1 MNALTEL
8 AGPLQALHLLRPTL
22 LLALLA
28 IVPAA
33 ALWHWRRRDTDVWR
47 QSVDAHLLST
57 LLVAG
62 GRRGWLGFVLAA
74 LTYTLA
80 VVAMSGPS
88 WRQTERPVYQ
98 TSMPL
103 VVVLD
108 LSSSANATDLPPSR
122 LLQARAK
129 LATLLRK
136 RAGGEVA
143 LLVYAGESF
152 TVAPLTEDSANVA
165 LFLDALSPSV
175 MPVDGKRADRGI
187 DAAAQLLQ
195 QAGFKQGEILLVSD
209 GADRSAESAART
221 ARSRGFTVSALGMG
235 SERGAAYRM
244 ASGEIAQAKLD
255 EGSLRDLAGQGGG
268 RYARIA
274 PDDADLRALGVLDPS
289 QQPLAD
295 ETAESDGGKTWLDEG
310 YWLVLPV
317 MLLAL
322 LAFRR
327 RAVVAVLAMVCVLPF
342 AQPARAADGTLWQ
355 RADQLQQQRL
365 DAGVQAYRKGDFA
378 AAQKAFEAVPTDEGL
393 YNLGNALARQGQYD
407 AAIDAYDRALK
418 QHPNQQDAIANRA
431 AVDAARKRQQQKN
444 KDGKGQTKDQK
455 QSVQDGKG
463 QQQSGQPQHNPQ
475 AGQDGHNQQD
485 GKNQPLMRRRRRT
498 ARRRMRSP
506 RMRRTRNAS
515 RTRRHSLPMPRR
527 NSRPMRRSVARC
539 SRPWRRR
546 ATSRQMPAASSRP
559 WPPAKRR
566 NSASNARRWMHGC
579 GGCRT
584 IRAACCAPNSG
595 LNTNAGNGTD
605 DDRQTPFAS
614 RGDRHAGQPGTVG
627 VRTGGCGH
635 ARVAG
640 SRQRQCRRCGDVE
653 YRNRPTRRRPGLH
666 TTAQRFFARRQERQ
680 SADAGDQWF
689 GDGTCLVW
697 RGAGTAQEW

>member
-1 MNALTEL
+1 MDALTEL
-8 AGPLQALHLLRPTL
+8 AGWMQSLHLLRPML
-22 LLALLA
+22 LWALLA

-33 ALWHWRRRDTDVWR
+33 ALWHWRRRDADVWR
-47 QSVDAHLLST
+47 QSVDAHLLPK
-57 LLVAG
+57 LLVSG

-74 LTYTLA
+74 LTYALA
-80 VVAMSGPS
+80 VIAMSGPS
-88 WRQTERPVYQ
+88 WRQTERPVFQ
-98 TSMPL
+98 SSMPL

-175 MPVDGKRADRGI
+175 MPVDGKRADRAI
-187 DAAAQLLQ
+187 NAAAQLLQ

-209 GADRSAESAART
+209 SADRSAESSARV
-221 ARSRGFTVSALGMG
+221 ARSRGFSVSALGVG
-235 SERGAAYRM
+235 GERGAAYRT

-255 EGSLRDLAGQGGG
+255 EGSLRTLAAQGGG

-295 ETAESDGGKTWLDEG
+295 ETAESDGGKSWLDEG

-317 MLLAL
+317 MLLSL

-327 RAVVAVLAMVCVLPF
+327 RAVVAVLAMVCVLPL
-342 AQPARAADGTLWQ
+342 AQPAHAADGTLWQ
-355 RADQLQQQRL
+355 RADQVQQQRL

-407 AAIDAYDRALK
+407 AAIAAYDRALK

-431 AVDAARKRQQQKN
+431 AVDAARKRQQQNN
-444 KDGKGQTKDQK
+444 KDGKGQSKDQK
-455 QSVQDGKG
+455 PSGQDGKG
-463 QQQSGQPQHNPQ
+463 QQQAGQNQQ
-475 AGQDGHNQQD
+475 DKQSGQDGQNQQD
-485 GKNQPLMRRRRRT
+485 SKNQPSE
-498 ARRRMRSP
+498 AQP
-506 RMRRTRNAS
+506 
-515 RTRRHSLPMPRR
+515 PQDG
-527 NSRPMRRSVARC
+527 RPQDAQAKNGQGEQRKQD
-539 SRPWRRR
+539 
-546 ATSRQMPAASSRP
+546 T
-559 WPPAKRR
+559 PP
-566 NSASNARRWMHGC
+566 
-579 GGCRT
+579 
-584 IRAACCAPNSG
+584 
-595 LNTNAGNGTD
+595 
-605 DDRQTPFAS
+605 
-614 RGDRHAGQPGTVG
+614 
-627 VRTGGCGH
+627 
-635 ARVAG
+635 
-640 SRQRQCRRCGDVE
+640 
-653 YRNRPTRRRPGLH
+653 
-666 TTAQRFFARRQERQ
+666 Q
-680 SADAGDQWF
+680 SADAKAQQQADEAQRRKMQQAMAQAGNKQADASGKQEAAVAGETPEQREQRQAVDAWLRRVPDDPGSLLRTKF
-689 GDGTCLVW
+689 RLEYERRQRDG
-697 RGAGTAQEW
+697 R

>member
-1 MNALTEL
+1 MDALTKL
-8 AGPLQALHLLRPTL
+8 AGWLQSLHLLRPML
-22 LLALLA
+22 LWALLA

-33 ALWHWRRRDTDVWR
+33 ALWHWRRRDADVWR
-47 QSVDAHLLST
+47 QSVDAHLLPK
-57 LLVAG
+57 LLVSG

-74 LTYTLA
+74 LTYALA
-80 VVAMSGPS
+80 VLAMSGPS
-88 WRQTERPVYQ
+88 WRQTERPVFQ
-98 TSMPL
+98 SSMPL

-175 MPVDGKRADRGI
+175 MPVDGKRADRAI

-209 GADRSAESAART
+209 SADRSAESSARM
-221 ARSRGFTVSALGMG
+221 ARSRGFSVSALGVG
-235 SERGAAYRM
+235 GERGAAYRT

-255 EGSLRDLAGQGGG
+255 EGSLRTLAAQGGG

-295 ETAESDGGKTWLDEG
+295 ETAESDGGKSWLDEG

-317 MLLAL
+317 MLLSL

-327 RAVVAVLAMVCVLPF
+327 RAVVAVLAMVCVLPL
-342 AQPARAADGTLWQ
+342 AQPAHAADGTLWQ
-355 RADQLQQQRL
+355 RADQVQQQRL

-407 AAIDAYDRALK
+407 AAIAAYDRALK

-431 AVDAARKRQQQKN
+431 AVDAARKRQQQNN
-444 KDGKGQTKDQK
+444 KDGKGQSKDLK
-455 QSVQDGKG
+455 PSGQDGKG
-463 QQQSGQPQHNPQ
+463 QQQAGQNQQ
-475 AGQDGHNQQD
+475 DKQSGQDGQNQHD
-485 GKNQPLMRRRRRT
+485 SKNQP
-498 ARRRMRSP
+498 SE
-506 RMRRTRNAS
+506 
-515 RTRRHSLPMPRR
+515 
-527 NSRPMRRSVARC
+527 
-539 SRPWRRR
+539 
-546 ATSRQMPAASSRP
+546 
-559 WPPAKRR
+559 
-566 NSASNARRWMHGC
+566 
-579 GGCRT
+579 
-584 IRAACCAPNSG
+584 
-595 LNTNAGNGTD
+595 
-605 DDRQTPFAS
+605 
-614 RGDRHAGQPGTVG
+614 GQPPQDGRPQDAQAKNG
-627 VRTGGCGH
+627 QGE
-635 ARVAG
+635 
-640 SRQRQCRRCGDVE
+640 QRKQDT
-653 YRNRPTRRRPGLH
+653 PP
-666 TTAQRFFARRQERQ
+666 Q
-680 SADAGDQWF
+680 SADAKAQQQADEAQRRKMQQAMAQAGNKQADASGKQEAAVAGETPEQREQRQAVDAWLRRVPDDPGSLLRTKF
-689 GDGTCLVW
+689 RLEYERRQRDG
-697 RGAGTAQEW
+697 R

>member
-1 MNALTEL
+1 MDALTEL
-8 AGPLQALHLLRPTL
+8 AGWLQSLHLLRPTL
-22 LLALLA
+22 LWALLA

-33 ALWHWRRRDTDVWR
+33 ALWHWRRRDADVWR
-47 QSVDAHLLST
+47 QSVDAHLLPK
-57 LLVAG
+57 LLVSG

-74 LTYTLA
+74 LTYALA
-80 VVAMSGPS
+80 VIAMSGPS
-88 WRQTERPVYQ
+88 WRQTERPVFQ
-98 TSMPL
+98 SSMPL

-175 MPVDGKRADRGI
+175 MPVDGKRADRAI

-209 GADRSAESAART
+209 SADRSAESSARV
-221 ARSRGFTVSALGMG
+221 ARSRGFSVSALGVG
-235 SERGAAYRM
+235 GERGAAYRT

-255 EGSLRDLAGQGGG
+255 EGSLRTLAAQGGG

-274 PDDADLRALGVLDPS
+274 ADDADLRTLGVLDPS

-295 ETAESDGGKTWLDEG
+295 ETAESDGGKSWLDEG

-317 MLLAL
+317 MLLSL

-327 RAVVAVLAMVCVLPF
+327 RAVVAVLAMVCVLPL
-342 AQPARAADGTLWQ
+342 AQPAHAADGTLWQ
-355 RADQLQQQRL
+355 RADQVQQQRL

-407 AAIDAYDRALK
+407 AAIAAYDRALK

-431 AVDAARKRQQQKN
+431 AVDAARKRQQQNN
-444 KDGKGQTKDQK
+444 KDGEGQSKDQK
-455 QSVQDGKG
+455 PSGQDGKG
-463 QQQSGQPQHNPQ
+463 QQQAGQNQQ
-475 AGQDGHNQQD
+475 DKQSGQDGQNQHD
-485 GKNQPLMRRRRRT
+485 SKNQPSE
-498 ARRRMRSP
+498 AQP
-506 RMRRTRNAS
+506 
-515 RTRRHSLPMPRR
+515 PQDG
-527 NSRPMRRSVARC
+527 RPQDAQAKNGQGEQRKQD
-539 SRPWRRR
+539 
-546 ATSRQMPAASSRP
+546 T
-559 WPPAKRR
+559 PP
-566 NSASNARRWMHGC
+566 
-579 GGCRT
+579 
-584 IRAACCAPNSG
+584 
-595 LNTNAGNGTD
+595 
-605 DDRQTPFAS
+605 
-614 RGDRHAGQPGTVG
+614 
-627 VRTGGCGH
+627 
-635 ARVAG
+635 
-640 SRQRQCRRCGDVE
+640 
-653 YRNRPTRRRPGLH
+653 
-666 TTAQRFFARRQERQ
+666 Q
-680 SADAGDQWF
+680 SADAKAQQQADEAQRRKMQQAMAQAGNKQADASGKQEAAVAGETPEQREQRQAVDAWLRRVPDDPGSLLRTKF
-689 GDGTCLVW
+689 RLEYERRQRDG
-697 RGAGTAQEW
+697 R

>member
-255 EGSLRDLAGQGGG
+255 EGSLRDLAAQGG
-268 RYARIA
+268 
-274 PDDADLRALGVLDPS
+274 
-289 QQPLAD
+289 
-295 ETAESDGGKTWLDEG
+295 
-310 YWLVLPV
+310 
-317 MLLAL
+317 
-322 LAFRR
+322 
-327 RAVVAVLAMVCVLPF
+327 
-342 AQPARAADGTLWQ
+342 
-355 RADQLQQQRL
+355 
-365 DAGVQAYRKGDFA
+365 
-378 AAQKAFEAVPTDEGL
+378 
-393 YNLGNALARQGQYD
+393 
-407 AAIDAYDRALK
+407 
-418 QHPNQQDAIANRA
+418 
-431 AVDAARKRQQQKN
+431 
-444 KDGKGQTKDQK
+444 
-455 QSVQDGKG
+455 
-463 QQQSGQPQHNPQ
+463 
-475 AGQDGHNQQD
+475 
-485 GKNQPLMRRRRRT
+485 
-498 ARRRMRSP
+498 
-506 RMRRTRNAS
+506 
-515 RTRRHSLPMPRR
+515 
-527 NSRPMRRSVARC
+527 
-539 SRPWRRR
+539 
-546 ATSRQMPAASSRP
+546 
-559 WPPAKRR
+559 
-566 NSASNARRWMHGC
+566 
-579 GGCRT
+579 
-584 IRAACCAPNSG
+584 
-595 LNTNAGNGTD
+595 
-605 DDRQTPFAS
+605 
-614 RGDRHAGQPGTVG
+614 
-627 VRTGGCGH
+627 
-635 ARVAG
+635 
-640 SRQRQCRRCGDVE
+640 
-653 YRNRPTRRRPGLH
+653 
-666 TTAQRFFARRQERQ
+666 
-680 SADAGDQWF
+680 
-689 GDGTCLVW
+689 
-697 RGAGTAQEW
+697 

>member
-1 MNALTEL
+1 MDALTEL
-8 AGPLQALHLLRPTL
+8 AGWLQSLHLLRPTL
-22 LLALLA
+22 LWALLA

-33 ALWHWRRRDTDVWR
+33 ALWHWRRRDADVWR
-47 QSVDAHLLST
+47 QSVDAHLLPK
-57 LLVAG
+57 LLVSG

-74 LTYTLA
+74 LTYALA
-80 VVAMSGPS
+80 VLAMSGPS
-88 WRQTERPVYQ
+88 WRQTEHPVFQ
-98 TSMPL
+98 SSMPL

-175 MPVDGKRADRGI
+175 MPVDGKRADRAI

-209 GADRSAESAART
+209 SADRSAESSARV
-221 ARSRGFTVSALGMG
+221 ARSRGFSVSALGVG
-235 SERGAAYRM
+235 GERGAAYRT

-255 EGSLRDLAGQGGG
+255 EGSLRTLAAQGGG

-295 ETAESDGGKTWLDEG
+295 ETAESDGGKSWLDEG

-317 MLLAL
+317 MLLSL

-327 RAVVAVLAMVCVLPF
+327 RAVVAVLAMVCVLPL
-342 AQPARAADGTLWQ
+342 AQPAHAADGTLWQ
-355 RADQLQQQRL
+355 RADQVQQQRL

-407 AAIDAYDRALK
+407 AAIAAYDRALK

-431 AVDAARKRQQQKN
+431 AVDAARKRQQQTN
-444 KDGKGQTKDQK
+444 KDGKGQSKDLK
-455 QSVQDGKG
+455 PSGQDGKG
-463 QQQSGQPQHNPQ
+463 QQQAGQNQQ
-475 AGQDGHNQQD
+475 DKQSGQDGQNQHD
-485 GKNQPLMRRRRRT
+485 SKNQP
-498 ARRRMRSP
+498 SE
-506 RMRRTRNAS
+506 
-515 RTRRHSLPMPRR
+515 
-527 NSRPMRRSVARC
+527 
-539 SRPWRRR
+539 
-546 ATSRQMPAASSRP
+546 
-559 WPPAKRR
+559 
-566 NSASNARRWMHGC
+566 
-579 GGCRT
+579 
-584 IRAACCAPNSG
+584 
-595 LNTNAGNGTD
+595 
-605 DDRQTPFAS
+605 
-614 RGDRHAGQPGTVG
+614 GQPPQDGRPQDAQAKNG
-627 VRTGGCGH
+627 QGE
-635 ARVAG
+635 
-640 SRQRQCRRCGDVE
+640 QRKQDT
-653 YRNRPTRRRPGLH
+653 PP
-666 TTAQRFFARRQERQ
+666 Q
-680 SADAGDQWF
+680 SADAKAQQQADEAQRRKMQQAMAQAGNKQADASGKQEAAVAGETPEQREQRQAVDAWLRRVPDDPGSLLRTKF
-689 GDGTCLVW
+689 RLGYERRQ
-697 RGAGTAQEW
+697 RGGR

>member
-1 MNALTEL
+1 MDALTEL
-8 AGPLQALHLLRPTL
+8 AGWLQSLHLLRPTL
-22 LLALLA
+22 LWALLA

-33 ALWHWRRRDTDVWR
+33 ALWHWRRRDADVWR
-47 QSVDAHLLST
+47 QSVDAHLLPK
-57 LLVAG
+57 LLVSG

-74 LTYTLA
+74 LTYALA
-80 VVAMSGPS
+80 VLAMSGPS
-88 WRQTERPVYQ
+88 WRQTERPVFQ
-98 TSMPL
+98 SSMPL

-175 MPVDGKRADRGI
+175 MPVDGKRADRAI

-209 GADRSAESAART
+209 SADRSAESSARM
-221 ARSRGFTVSALGMG
+221 ARSRGFSVSALGVG
-235 SERGAAYRM
+235 GERGAAYRT

-255 EGSLRDLAGQGGG
+255 EGSLRTLAAQGGG

-295 ETAESDGGKTWLDEG
+295 ETAESDGGKSWLDEG

-317 MLLAL
+317 MLLSL

-327 RAVVAVLAMVCVLPF
+327 RAVVAVLAMVCVLPL
-342 AQPARAADGTLWQ
+342 AQPAHAADGTLWQ
-355 RADQLQQQRL
+355 RADQVQQQRL

-378 AAQKAFEAVPTDEGL
+378 SAQKAFEAVPTDEGL

-407 AAIDAYDRALK
+407 AAIAAYDRALK

-431 AVDAARKRQQQKN
+431 AVDAARKRQQQNN
-444 KDGKGQTKDQK
+444 KDGEGQSKDQK
-455 QSVQDGKG
+455 PSGQDGKG
-463 QQQSGQPQHNPQ
+463 QQQAGQNQQ
-475 AGQDGHNQQD
+475 DKQSGQDGQNQHD
-485 GKNQPLMRRRRRT
+485 SKNQPSE
-498 ARRRMRSP
+498 AQP
-506 RMRRTRNAS
+506 
-515 RTRRHSLPMPRR
+515 PQDG
-527 NSRPMRRSVARC
+527 RPQDAQAKNGQGEQRKQD
-539 SRPWRRR
+539 
-546 ATSRQMPAASSRP
+546 T
-559 WPPAKRR
+559 PP
-566 NSASNARRWMHGC
+566 
-579 GGCRT
+579 
-584 IRAACCAPNSG
+584 
-595 LNTNAGNGTD
+595 
-605 DDRQTPFAS
+605 
-614 RGDRHAGQPGTVG
+614 
-627 VRTGGCGH
+627 
-635 ARVAG
+635 
-640 SRQRQCRRCGDVE
+640 
-653 YRNRPTRRRPGLH
+653 
-666 TTAQRFFARRQERQ
+666 Q
-680 SADAGDQWF
+680 SADAKAQQQADEAQRRKMQQAMAQAGNKQADASGKQEAAVAGETPEQREQRQAVDAWLRRVPDDPGSLLRTKF
-689 GDGTCLVW
+689 RLEYERRQRDG
-697 RGAGTAQEW
+697 R

>member
-1 MNALTEL
+1 MDALTEL
-8 AGPLQALHLLRPTL
+8 AGWLQSLHLLRPTL
-22 LLALLA
+22 LWALLA

-33 ALWHWRRRDTDVWR
+33 ALWHWRRRDADVWR
-47 QSVDAHLLST
+47 QSVDAHLLPK
-57 LLVAG
+57 LLVSG

-74 LTYTLA
+74 LTYALA
-80 VVAMSGPS
+80 VLAMSGPS
-88 WRQTERPVYQ
+88 WRQTERPVFQ
-98 TSMPL
+98 SSMPL

-175 MPVDGKRADRGI
+175 MPVDGKRADRAI

-209 GADRSAESAART
+209 SADRSAESSARM
-221 ARSRGFTVSALGMG
+221 ARSRGFSVSALGVG
-235 SERGAAYRM
+235 GERGAAYRT

-255 EGSLRDLAGQGGG
+255 EGSLRTLAAQGGG

-295 ETAESDGGKTWLDEG
+295 ETAESDGGKSWLDEG

-317 MLLAL
+317 MLLSL

-327 RAVVAVLAMVCVLPF
+327 RAVVAVLAMVCVLPL
-342 AQPARAADGTLWQ
+342 AQPAHAADGTLWQ
-355 RADQLQQQRL
+355 RADQVQQQRL

-407 AAIDAYDRALK
+407 AAIAAYDRALK

-431 AVDAARKRQQQKN
+431 AVDAARKRQQQNN
-444 KDGKGQTKDQK
+444 KDGEGQSKDQK
-455 QSVQDGKG
+455 PSGQDGKG
-463 QQQSGQPQHNPQ
+463 QQQAGQNQQ
-475 AGQDGHNQQD
+475 DKQSGQDGQNQHD
-485 GKNQPLMRRRRRT
+485 SKNQPSE
-498 ARRRMRSP
+498 AQP
-506 RMRRTRNAS
+506 
-515 RTRRHSLPMPRR
+515 PQDG
-527 NSRPMRRSVARC
+527 RPQDAQAKNGQGEQRKQD
-539 SRPWRRR
+539 
-546 ATSRQMPAASSRP
+546 T
-559 WPPAKRR
+559 PP
-566 NSASNARRWMHGC
+566 
-579 GGCRT
+579 
-584 IRAACCAPNSG
+584 
-595 LNTNAGNGTD
+595 
-605 DDRQTPFAS
+605 
-614 RGDRHAGQPGTVG
+614 
-627 VRTGGCGH
+627 
-635 ARVAG
+635 
-640 SRQRQCRRCGDVE
+640 
-653 YRNRPTRRRPGLH
+653 
-666 TTAQRFFARRQERQ
+666 Q
-680 SADAGDQWF
+680 SADAKAQQQADEAQRRKMQQAMAQAGNKQADASGKQEAAVAGETPEQREQRQAVDAWLRRVPDDPGSLLRTKF
-689 GDGTCLVW
+689 RLEYERRQRDG
-697 RGAGTAQEW
+697 R

>member
-1 MNALTEL
+1 MDALTEL
-8 AGPLQALHLLRPTL
+8 AGWLQSLHLLRPTL
-22 LLALLA
+22 LWALLA

-33 ALWHWRRRDTDVWR
+33 ALWHWRRRDADVWR
-47 QSVDAHLLST
+47 QSVDAHLLPK
-57 LLVAG
+57 LLVSG

-74 LTYTLA
+74 LTYALA
-80 VVAMSGPS
+80 VLAMSGPS
-88 WRQTERPVYQ
+88 WRQTERPVFQ
-98 TSMPL
+98 SSMPL

-175 MPVDGKRADRGI
+175 MPVDGKRADRAI

-209 GADRSAESAART
+209 SADRSAESSARV
-221 ARSRGFTVSALGMG
+221 ARSRGFSVSALGVG
-235 SERGAAYRM
+235 GERGAAYRT

-255 EGSLRDLAGQGGG
+255 EGSLRTLAAQGGG

-295 ETAESDGGKTWLDEG
+295 ETAESDGGKSWLDEG

-317 MLLAL
+317 MLLSL

-327 RAVVAVLAMVCVLPF
+327 RAVVAVLAMVCVLPL
-342 AQPARAADGTLWQ
+342 AQPAHAADGTLWQ
-355 RADQLQQQRL
+355 RADQVQQQRL

-407 AAIDAYDRALK
+407 AAIAAYDRALK

-431 AVDAARKRQQQKN
+431 AVDAARKRQQQTN
-444 KDGKGQTKDQK
+444 KDGKGQSKDLK
-455 QSVQDGKG
+455 PSGQDGKG
-463 QQQSGQPQHNPQ
+463 QQQAGQNQQ
-475 AGQDGHNQQD
+475 DKQSGQDGQNQHD
-485 GKNQPLMRRRRRT
+485 SKNQP
-498 ARRRMRSP
+498 SE
-506 RMRRTRNAS
+506 
-515 RTRRHSLPMPRR
+515 
-527 NSRPMRRSVARC
+527 
-539 SRPWRRR
+539 
-546 ATSRQMPAASSRP
+546 
-559 WPPAKRR
+559 
-566 NSASNARRWMHGC
+566 
-579 GGCRT
+579 
-584 IRAACCAPNSG
+584 
-595 LNTNAGNGTD
+595 
-605 DDRQTPFAS
+605 
-614 RGDRHAGQPGTVG
+614 GQPPQDGRPQG
-627 VRTGGCGH
+627 AQAKNGQGE
-635 ARVAG
+635 
-640 SRQRQCRRCGDVE
+640 QRKQDT
-653 YRNRPTRRRPGLH
+653 PP
-666 TTAQRFFARRQERQ
+666 Q
-680 SADAGDQWF
+680 SADAKAQQQADEAQRRKMQQAMAQAGNKQADASGKQEAAVAGETPEQREQRQAVDAWLRRVPDDPGSLLRTKF
-689 GDGTCLVW
+689 RLEYERRQRDG
-697 RGAGTAQEW
+697 R

>member
-33 ALWHWRRRDTDVWR
+33 ALWHWRRRDTNVWR

-378 AAQKAFEAVPTDEGL
+378 AAQKAFEAVPTDEGCTTWATRWRDKANMTRRSTPMTVRSSNIRISRMPSPIARRSMRRVSVSSRKTRTAKARPRIRS
-393 YNLGNALARQGQYD
+393 NLFRMEGA
-407 AAIDAYDRALK
+407 
-418 QHPNQQDAIANRA
+418 A
-431 AVDAARKRQQQKN
+431 AVGSASA
-444 KDGKGQTKDQK
+444 
-455 QSVQDGKG
+455 
-463 QQQSGQPQHNPQ
+463 QP
-475 AGQDGHNQQD
+475 
-485 GKNQPLMRRRRRT
+485 
-498 ARRRMRSP
+498 
-506 RMRRTRNAS
+506 AS
-515 RTRRHSLPMPRR
+515 RPGW
-527 NSRPMRRSVARC
+527 A
-539 SRPWRRR
+539 
-546 ATSRQMPAASSRP
+546 QPA
-559 WPPAKRR
+559 
-566 NSASNARRWMHGC
+566 G
-579 GGCRT
+579 
-584 IRAACCAPNSG
+584 
-595 LNTNAGNGTD
+595 
-605 DDRQTPFAS
+605 
-614 RGDRHAGQPGTVG
+614 
-627 VRTGGCGH
+627 
-635 ARVAG
+635 
-640 SRQRQCRRCGDVE
+640 
-653 YRNRPTRRRPGLH
+653 
-666 TTAQRFFARRQERQ
+666 RQEP
-680 SADAGDQWF
+680 A
-689 GDGTCLVW
+689 L
-697 RGAGTAQEW
+697 

>member
-1 MNALTEL
+1 MDALTEL
-8 AGPLQALHLLRPTL
+8 AGWLQSLHLLRPTL
-22 LLALLA
+22 LWALLA

-33 ALWHWRRRDTDVWR
+33 ALWHWRRRDADVWR
-47 QSVDAHLLST
+47 QSVDAHLLPK
-57 LLVAG
+57 LLVSG

-74 LTYTLA
+74 LTYALA
-80 VVAMSGPS
+80 VLAMSGPS
-88 WRQTERPVYQ
+88 WRQTERPVFQ
-98 TSMPL
+98 SSMPL

-108 LSSSANATDLPPSR
+108 LSSSTNATDLPPSR

-175 MPVDGKRADRGI
+175 MPVDGKRADRAI

-209 GADRSAESAART
+209 SADRSAESSARM
-221 ARSRGFTVSALGMG
+221 ARSRGFSVSALGVG
-235 SERGAAYRM
+235 GERGAAYRT

-255 EGSLRDLAGQGGG
+255 EGSLRTLAAQGGG

-295 ETAESDGGKTWLDEG
+295 ETAESDGGKSWLDEG

-317 MLLAL
+317 MLLSL

-327 RAVVAVLAMVCVLPF
+327 RAVVAVLAMVCVLPL
-342 AQPARAADGTLWQ
+342 AQPAHAADGTLWQ
-355 RADQLQQQRL
+355 RADQVQQQRL

-407 AAIDAYDRALK
+407 AAIAAYDRALK

-431 AVDAARKRQQQKN
+431 AVDAARKRQQQTN
-444 KDGKGQTKDQK
+444 KDGKGQSKDQK
-455 QSVQDGKG
+455 PSGQDGKG
-463 QQQSGQPQHNPQ
+463 QQQAGQNQQ
-475 AGQDGHNQQD
+475 DKQSGQDGQNQHD
-485 GKNQPLMRRRRRT
+485 SKNQPSE
-498 ARRRMRSP
+498 AQP
-506 RMRRTRNAS
+506 
-515 RTRRHSLPMPRR
+515 PQDG
-527 NSRPMRRSVARC
+527 RPQDAQAKNGQGEQRKQD
-539 SRPWRRR
+539 
-546 ATSRQMPAASSRP
+546 T
-559 WPPAKRR
+559 PP
-566 NSASNARRWMHGC
+566 
-579 GGCRT
+579 
-584 IRAACCAPNSG
+584 
-595 LNTNAGNGTD
+595 
-605 DDRQTPFAS
+605 
-614 RGDRHAGQPGTVG
+614 
-627 VRTGGCGH
+627 
-635 ARVAG
+635 
-640 SRQRQCRRCGDVE
+640 
-653 YRNRPTRRRPGLH
+653 
-666 TTAQRFFARRQERQ
+666 Q
-680 SADAGDQWF
+680 SADAKAQQQADEAQRRKMQQAMAQAGNKQADASGKQEAAVAGETPEQREQRQAVDAWLRRVPDDPGSLLRTKF
-689 GDGTCLVW
+689 RLEYERRQRDG
-697 RGAGTAQEW
+697 R

>member
-1 MNALTEL
+1 MDALTEL
-8 AGPLQALHLLRPTL
+8 AGWLQSLHLLRPTL
-22 LLALLA
+22 LWALLA

-33 ALWHWRRRDTDVWR
+33 ALWHWRRRDADVWR
-47 QSVDAHLLST
+47 QSVDAHLLPK
-57 LLVAG
+57 LLVSG

-74 LTYTLA
+74 LTYALA
-80 VVAMSGPS
+80 VIAMSGPS
-88 WRQTERPVYQ
+88 WRQTERPVFQ
-98 TSMPL
+98 SSMPL

-175 MPVDGKRADRGI
+175 MPVDGKRADRAI

-209 GADRSAESAART
+209 SADRSAESSARV
-221 ARSRGFTVSALGMG
+221 ARSRGFSVSALGVG
-235 SERGAAYRM
+235 GERGAAYRT

-255 EGSLRDLAGQGGG
+255 EGSLRTLAAQGGG

-295 ETAESDGGKTWLDEG
+295 ETAESDGGKSWLDEG

-317 MLLAL
+317 MLLSL

-327 RAVVAVLAMVCVLPF
+327 RAVVAVLAMVCVLPL
-342 AQPARAADGTLWQ
+342 AQPAHAADGTLWQ
-355 RADQLQQQRL
+355 RADQVQQQRL

-407 AAIDAYDRALK
+407 AAIAAYDRALK

-431 AVDAARKRQQQKN
+431 AVDAARKRQQQTN
-444 KDGKGQTKDQK
+444 KDGKGQSKDLK
-455 QSVQDGKG
+455 PSGQDGKG
-463 QQQSGQPQHNPQ
+463 QQQAGQNQQ
-475 AGQDGHNQQD
+475 DKQSGQDGQNQHD
-485 GKNQPLMRRRRRT
+485 SKNQP
-498 ARRRMRSP
+498 SE
-506 RMRRTRNAS
+506 
-515 RTRRHSLPMPRR
+515 
-527 NSRPMRRSVARC
+527 
-539 SRPWRRR
+539 
-546 ATSRQMPAASSRP
+546 
-559 WPPAKRR
+559 
-566 NSASNARRWMHGC
+566 
-579 GGCRT
+579 
-584 IRAACCAPNSG
+584 
-595 LNTNAGNGTD
+595 
-605 DDRQTPFAS
+605 
-614 RGDRHAGQPGTVG
+614 GQPPQDGRPQDAQAKNG
-627 VRTGGCGH
+627 QGE
-635 ARVAG
+635 
-640 SRQRQCRRCGDVE
+640 QRKQDT
-653 YRNRPTRRRPGLH
+653 PP
-666 TTAQRFFARRQERQ
+666 Q
-680 SADAGDQWF
+680 SADAKAQQQADEAQRRKMQQAMAQAGNKQADASGKQEAAVAGETPEQREQRQAVDAWLRRVPDDPGSLLRTKF
-689 GDGTCLVW
+689 RLEYERRQRDG
-697 RGAGTAQEW
+697 R

>member
-1 MNALTEL
+1 MDALTEL
-8 AGPLQALHLLRPTL
+8 AGWLQSLHLMRPMVL
-22 LLALLA
+22 WALLA

-33 ALWHWRRRDTDVWR
+33 ALWHWRRRDADVWR
-47 QSVDAHLLST
+47 QSVDAHLLPK
-57 LLVAG
+57 LLASG
-62 GRRGWLGFVLAA
+62 SRRGWLGFVLAA

-80 VVAMSGPS
+80 VIAMSGPS
-88 WRQTERPVYQ
+88 WRQTERPVFQ
-98 TSMPL
+98 SSTSL

-175 MPVDGKRADRGI
+175 MPVDGKRADRAI

-209 GADRSAESAART
+209 SADSSAESSARV
-221 ARSRGFTVSALGMG
+221 ARSRGFSVSALGVG
-235 SERGAAYRM
+235 GERGAAYRM

-255 EGSLRDLAGQGGG
+255 EGSLRALAAQGGG

-274 PDDADLRALGVLDPS
+274 PDDTDLRELGVLDPS

-295 ETAESDGGKTWLDEG
+295 ETAGSDGGKSWLDEG

-317 MLLAL
+317 MLLSL

-327 RAVVAVLAMVCVLPF
+327 RAVVAVLAMVCVLPL
-342 AQPARAADGTLWQ
+342 AQPAHAADGTLWQ
-355 RADQLQQQRL
+355 RADQVQQQRL

-378 AAQKAFEAVPTDEGL
+378 AAQKAFEAVPTDEGF

-407 AAIDAYDRALK
+407 AAIAAYDRALK

-444 KDGKGQTKDQK
+444 KDGKGQSQDQK
-455 QSVQDGKG
+455 PSAQDGKG
-463 QQQSGQPQHNPQ
+463 QQQAGQNQRDKQSGQG
-475 AGQDGHNQQD
+475 GQNQQD
-485 GKNQPLMRRRRRT
+485 SKNQPSD
-498 ARRRMRSP
+498 A
-506 RMRRTRNAS
+506 
-515 RTRRHSLPMPRR
+515 
-527 NSRPMRRSVARC
+527 
-539 SRPWRRR
+539 
-546 ATSRQMPAASSRP
+546 
-559 WPPAKRR
+559 
-566 NSASNARRWMHGC
+566 
-579 GGCRT
+579 
-584 IRAACCAPNSG
+584 
-595 LNTNAGNGTD
+595 
-605 DDRQTPFAS
+605 QTPQEGKSQDAQS
-614 RGDRHAGQPGTVG
+614 KNGQGE
-627 VRTGGCGH
+627 
-635 ARVAG
+635 
-640 SRQRQCRRCGDVE
+640 QRQQDT
-653 YRNRPTRRRPGLH
+653 PP
-666 TTAQRFFARRQERQ
+666 Q
-680 SADAGDQWF
+680 SADAKAQQQADEAQRRKMQQAMAQAGDKQADANGKQEATAAGETPEQREQRQAVDAWLRRVPDDPGSLLRTKF
-689 GDGTCLVW
+689 RLEYERRQRDG
-697 RGAGTAQEW
+697 R

>member
-1 MNALTEL
+1 MDALTKL
-8 AGPLQALHLLRPTL
+8 AGWLQSLHLLRPML
-22 LLALLA
+22 LWALLA

-33 ALWHWRRRDTDVWR
+33 ALWHWRRRDADVWR
-47 QSVDAHLLST
+47 QSVDAHLLPK
-57 LLVAG
+57 LLVSG
-62 GRRGWLGFVLAA
+62 DRRGWLGFVLAA
-74 LTYTLA
+74 LTYALA
-80 VVAMSGPS
+80 VIAMSGPS
-88 WRQTERPVYQ
+88 WRQTERPVFQ
-98 TSMPL
+98 SSMPL

-175 MPVDGKRADRGI
+175 MPVDGKRADRAI

-209 GADRSAESAART
+209 SADRSAESSARV
-221 ARSRGFTVSALGMG
+221 ARSRGFSVSALGVG
-235 SERGAAYRM
+235 GERGAAYRT

-255 EGSLRDLAGQGGG
+255 EGSLRTLAAQGGG

-295 ETAESDGGKTWLDEG
+295 ETAESDGGKSWLDEG

-317 MLLAL
+317 MLLSL

-327 RAVVAVLAMVCVLPF
+327 RAVVAVLAMVCVLPL
-342 AQPARAADGTLWQ
+342 AQPAHAADGTLWQ
-355 RADQLQQQRL
+355 RADQVQQQRL

-407 AAIDAYDRALK
+407 AAIAAYDRALK

-431 AVDAARKRQQQKN
+431 AVDAARKRQQQNN
-444 KDGKGQTKDQK
+444 KDGKGQSKDQK
-455 QSVQDGKG
+455 PSGQDGKG
-463 QQQSGQPQHNPQ
+463 QQQAGQNQQ
-475 AGQDGHNQQD
+475 DKQSGQDGQNQHD
-485 GKNQPLMRRRRRT
+485 SKNQPSE
-498 ARRRMRSP
+498 AQP
-506 RMRRTRNAS
+506 
-515 RTRRHSLPMPRR
+515 PQDG
-527 NSRPMRRSVARC
+527 RPQDAQAKNGQGEQRKQD
-539 SRPWRRR
+539 
-546 ATSRQMPAASSRP
+546 T
-559 WPPAKRR
+559 PP
-566 NSASNARRWMHGC
+566 
-579 GGCRT
+579 
-584 IRAACCAPNSG
+584 
-595 LNTNAGNGTD
+595 
-605 DDRQTPFAS
+605 
-614 RGDRHAGQPGTVG
+614 
-627 VRTGGCGH
+627 
-635 ARVAG
+635 
-640 SRQRQCRRCGDVE
+640 
-653 YRNRPTRRRPGLH
+653 
-666 TTAQRFFARRQERQ
+666 Q
-680 SADAGDQWF
+680 SADAKAQQQADEAQRRKMQQAMAQAGNKQADASGKQEAAVAGETPEQREQRQAVDAWLRRVPDDPGSLLRTKF
-689 GDGTCLVW
+689 RLEYERRQRDG
-697 RGAGTAQEW
+697 R

>member
-1 MNALTEL
+1 MDALTEL
-8 AGPLQALHLLRPTL
+8 AGWLQSLHLLRPTL
-22 LLALLA
+22 LWALLA

-33 ALWHWRRRDTDVWR
+33 ALWHWRRRDADVWR
-47 QSVDAHLLST
+47 QSVDAHLLPK
-57 LLVAG
+57 LLVSG

-74 LTYTLA
+74 LTYALA
-80 VVAMSGPS
+80 MIAMSGPS
-88 WRQTERPVYQ
+88 WRQTERPVFQ
-98 TSMPL
+98 SSMPL

-175 MPVDGKRADRGI
+175 MPVDGKRADRAI

-209 GADRSAESAART
+209 SADRSAESSARV
-221 ARSRGFTVSALGMG
+221 ARSRGFSVSALGVG
-235 SERGAAYRM
+235 GERGAAYRT

-255 EGSLRDLAGQGGG
+255 EGSLRTLAAQGGG

-295 ETAESDGGKTWLDEG
+295 ETAESDGGKSWLDEG

-317 MLLAL
+317 MLLSL

-327 RAVVAVLAMVCVLPF
+327 RAVVAVLAMVCVLPL
-342 AQPARAADGTLWQ
+342 AQPAHAADGTLWQ
-355 RADQLQQQRL
+355 RADQVQQQRL

-407 AAIDAYDRALK
+407 AAIAAYDRALK

-431 AVDAARKRQQQKN
+431 AVDAARKRQQQTN
-444 KDGKGQTKDQK
+444 KDGKGQSKDLK
-455 QSVQDGKG
+455 PSGQDGKG
-463 QQQSGQPQHNPQ
+463 QQQAGQNQQ
-475 AGQDGHNQQD
+475 DKQSGQDGQNQHD
-485 GKNQPLMRRRRRT
+485 SKNQP
-498 ARRRMRSP
+498 SE
-506 RMRRTRNAS
+506 
-515 RTRRHSLPMPRR
+515 
-527 NSRPMRRSVARC
+527 
-539 SRPWRRR
+539 
-546 ATSRQMPAASSRP
+546 
-559 WPPAKRR
+559 
-566 NSASNARRWMHGC
+566 
-579 GGCRT
+579 
-584 IRAACCAPNSG
+584 
-595 LNTNAGNGTD
+595 
-605 DDRQTPFAS
+605 
-614 RGDRHAGQPGTVG
+614 GQPPQDGRPQDAQAKNG
-627 VRTGGCGH
+627 QGE
-635 ARVAG
+635 
-640 SRQRQCRRCGDVE
+640 QRKQDT
-653 YRNRPTRRRPGLH
+653 PP
-666 TTAQRFFARRQERQ
+666 Q
-680 SADAGDQWF
+680 SADAKAQQQADEAQRRKMQQAMAQAGNKQADASGKQEAAVAGETPEQREQRQAVDAWLRRVPDDPGSLLRTKF
-689 GDGTCLVW
+689 RLEYERRQRDG
-697 RGAGTAQEW
+697 R

>member
-1 MNALTEL
+1 MDALTEL
-8 AGPLQALHLLRPTL
+8 AGWLQSLHLLRPTL
-22 LLALLA
+22 LWALLA

-33 ALWHWRRRDTDVWR
+33 ALWHWRRRDADVWR
-47 QSVDAHLLST
+47 QSVDAHLLPK
-57 LLVAG
+57 LLVSG

-74 LTYTLA
+74 LTYALA
-80 VVAMSGPS
+80 VLAMSGPS
-88 WRQTERPVYQ
+88 WRQTERPVFQ
-98 TSMPL
+98 SSMPL

-175 MPVDGKRADRGI
+175 MPVDGKRADRAI

-209 GADRSAESAART
+209 SADRSAESSARM
-221 ARSRGFTVSALGMG
+221 ARSRGFSVSALGVG
-235 SERGAAYRM
+235 GERGAAYRT

-255 EGSLRDLAGQGGG
+255 EGSLRTLAAQGGG

-295 ETAESDGGKTWLDEG
+295 ETAESDGGKSWLDEG

-317 MLLAL
+317 MLLSL

-327 RAVVAVLAMVCVLPF
+327 RAVVAVLAMVCVLPL
-342 AQPARAADGTLWQ
+342 AQPAHAADGTLWQ
-355 RADQLQQQRL
+355 RADQVQQQRL

-407 AAIDAYDRALK
+407 AAIAAYDRALK

-431 AVDAARKRQQQKN
+431 AVDAARKRQQQNN
-444 KDGKGQTKDQK
+444 KDGKGQSKDLK
-455 QSVQDGKG
+455 PSGQDGKG
-463 QQQSGQPQHNPQ
+463 QQQAGQNQQ
-475 AGQDGHNQQD
+475 DKQSGQDGQNQHD
-485 GKNQPLMRRRRRT
+485 SKNQP
-498 ARRRMRSP
+498 SE
-506 RMRRTRNAS
+506 
-515 RTRRHSLPMPRR
+515 
-527 NSRPMRRSVARC
+527 
-539 SRPWRRR
+539 
-546 ATSRQMPAASSRP
+546 
-559 WPPAKRR
+559 
-566 NSASNARRWMHGC
+566 
-579 GGCRT
+579 
-584 IRAACCAPNSG
+584 
-595 LNTNAGNGTD
+595 
-605 DDRQTPFAS
+605 
-614 RGDRHAGQPGTVG
+614 GQPPQDGRPQDAQAKNG
-627 VRTGGCGH
+627 QGE
-635 ARVAG
+635 
-640 SRQRQCRRCGDVE
+640 QRKQDT
-653 YRNRPTRRRPGLH
+653 PP
-666 TTAQRFFARRQERQ
+666 Q
-680 SADAGDQWF
+680 SADAKAQQQADEAQRRKMQQAMAQAGNKQADASGKQEAAVAGETPEQREQRQAVDAW
-689 GDGTCLVW
+689 LR
-697 RGAGTAQEW
+697 RG